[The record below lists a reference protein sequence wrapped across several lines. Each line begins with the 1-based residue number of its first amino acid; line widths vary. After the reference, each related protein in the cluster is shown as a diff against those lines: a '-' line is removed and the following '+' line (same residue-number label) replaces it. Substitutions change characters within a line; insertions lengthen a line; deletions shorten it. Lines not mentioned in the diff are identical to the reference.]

1 MGGKQR
7 GFALFAAAL
16 MVTTSAIAQQV
27 EREGVIVSR
36 NQNQLNI
43 RVPGGNMTVVVTPQT
58 RIRENRSGAL
68 AGSRDSTPDRLIP
81 GLIIKAEG
89 DQQGNTLTANE
100 IEFRERDWRAAIA
113 STAGTQQQFA
123 QAAEERAALRQA
135 IIDGNEYE
143 IRQEATV
150 HFATGSTAIT
160 AADQAE
166 LRALAQAAPG
176 FGNYRISI
184 IGFADSRGNPAANER
199 LSLRR
204 AIAVS
209 NYLRQTGA
217 IQPGRVLSPTA
228 MGEGNLPPEMA
239 APTSDA
245 DARRVVVRVVTPKG
259 QLTR

>member
-7 GFALFAAAL
+7 GLALLAAAL
-16 MVTTSAIAQQV
+16 MLSTSALAQEV

-36 NQNQLNI
+36 SQNNLTVRTREGNI
-43 RVPGGNMTVVVTPQT
+43 TVVVSPST

-68 AGSRDSTPDRLIP
+68 AGTRDSNPGALIP

-89 DQQGNTLTANE
+89 DQQGSTLSANE
-100 IEFRERDWRAAIA
+100 IEFRERDWRAAVA
-113 STAGTQQQFA
+113 AAGGTQQQFA
-123 QAAEERAALRQA
+123 QAAEERSQLRQA

-143 IRQEATV
+143 VRQEV
-150 HFATGSTAIT
+150 NVYFPTGS
-160 AADQAE
+160 AAVGAQYQQQ
-166 LRALAQAAPG
+166 LRDLARAAPG
-176 FGNYRISI
+176 FGNYRVSI

-209 NYLRQTGA
+209 NFLRQTGS

-228 MGEGNLPPEMA
+228 MGEGNLPPGVDPPANDDE
-239 APTSDA
+239 
-245 DARRVVVRVVTPKG
+245 ARRVLVRVVTPKG

>member
-16 MVTTSAIAQQV
+16 MVSTSAIAQQA
-27 EREGVIVSR
+27 EIEGAIISR
-36 NQNQLNI
+36 NQNQLNV
-43 RVPGGNMTVVVTPQT
+43 RVPGRNMTVVVTPST

-68 AGSRDSTPDRLIP
+68 AGSRDSSPDRLIP

-89 DQQGNTLTANE
+89 NQQGNTLTATE

-113 STAGTQQQFA
+113 STAGTQQEFA
-123 QAAEERAALRQA
+123 QAAQERAQLRQA

-150 HFATGSTAIT
+150 NFATGSTAISPE
-160 AADQAE
+160 DQAE
-166 LRALAQAAPG
+166 LRALARAAPG
-176 FGNYRISI
+176 FGNYRVSI

-209 NYLRQTGA
+209 NFLRQTGS

-228 MGEGNLPPEMA
+228 MGEGNLPPDMA
-239 APTSDA
+239 PPANDA
-245 DARRVVVRVVTPKG
+245 EARRVVVRVVTPKG
-259 QLTR
+259 QLTQ

>member
-16 MVTTSAIAQQV
+16 MVSTSAYAQQA

-36 NQNQLNI
+36 SQSNFTVRTREGNI
-43 RVPGGNMTVVVTPQT
+43 TVVVTPST

-68 AGSRDSTPDRLIP
+68 AGSRDSNDRALIP
-81 GLIIKAEG
+81 GLIIRAEG
-89 DQQGNTLTANE
+89 DQQGSTLNADQ
-100 IEFRERDWRAAIA
+100 IEFRERDWRAAVA
-113 STAGTQQQFA
+113 AAGGTQQQFT
-123 QAAEERAALRQA
+123 QAAEERAQLRQA

-150 HFATGSTAIT
+150 HFATGSVAIT
-160 AADQAE
+160 PDDQAE
-166 LRALAQAAPG
+166 LRALARAAPG
-176 FGNYRISI
+176 FGNYRVSI

-204 AIAVS
+204 AVAVS
-209 NYLRQTGA
+209 NFLRQTGA

-228 MGEGNLPPEMA
+228 MGEGNMPPEMA

>member
-7 GFALFAAAL
+7 GFALFAAL
-16 MVTTSAIAQQV
+16 MVSTSAIAQEV

-43 RVPGGNMTVVVTPQT
+43 RIPGGNMTVVVTPST

-68 AGSRDSTPDRLIP
+68 AGSRDSSPDRLIP

-89 DQQGNTLTANE
+89 DQQGNTLTASE
-100 IEFRERDWRAAIA
+100 IEYRERDWRAAIA
-113 STAGTQQQFA
+113 STAGTQEQFA
-123 QAAEERAALRQA
+123 EAASERAALRQA

-150 HFATGSTAIT
+150 NFATGSTAIN
-160 AADQAE
+160 AEDQAE

-176 FGNYRISI
+176 FGNYRVSI

-228 MGEGNLPPEMA
+228 MGEGNLPPDMA
-239 APTSDA
+239 PPSNDA
-245 DARRVVVRVVTPKG
+245 EARRVVVRVVTPKG

>member
-7 GFALFAAAL
+7 GFALLAAAL
-16 MVTTSAIAQQV
+16 MVSTSAIAQQA

-36 NQNQLNI
+36 NQNNLNI
-43 RVPGGNMTVVVTPQT
+43 RVPGGNMTVVVTPST

-68 AGSRDSTPDRLIP
+68 AGSRDSTADRLIP

-89 DQQGNTLTANE
+89 DQQGDTLTASE
-100 IEFRERDWRAAIA
+100 IEYRERDWRAAIA

-123 QAAEERAALRQA
+123 TAASERAELRQA

-150 HFATGSTAIT
+150 YFQTGSVAI
-160 AADQAE
+160 APQYQQQ

-176 FGNYRISI
+176 FGNYRVSI

-228 MGEGNLPPEMA
+228 MGEGNMPPDMQ
-239 APTSDA
+239 APTSD
-245 DARRVVVRVVTPKG
+245 DEARRVVVRVVTPKG

>member
-16 MVTTSAIAQQV
+16 MVSTSAIAQQA

-36 NQNQLNI
+36 NQNNLNVRI
-43 RVPGGNMTVVVTPQT
+43 PGGNITVVLTPST

-68 AGSRDSTPDRLIP
+68 AGSRDSSVDRLIP

-89 DQQGNTLTANE
+89 DQQGSTLTAEE
-100 IEFRERDWRAAIA
+100 IEYRERDWRAAIA
-113 STAGTQQQFA
+113 STAGTQEDFA
-123 QAAEERAALRQA
+123 QAASERAALRQA

-143 IRQEATV
+143 IRQEVTV
-150 HFATGSTAIT
+150 YFPTGS
-160 AADQAE
+160 AAVGAQYQSQ

-184 IGFADSRGNPAANER
+184 IGFADSRGDPAANER

-209 NYLRQTGA
+209 NFMRQTGA
-217 IQPGRVLSPTA
+217 IQPGRVLSPSA
-228 MGEGNLPPEMA
+228 MGETAAAPGMA
-239 APTSDA
+239 APSSNDE
-245 DARRVVVRVVTPKG
+245 ARRVVVRVVTPKG
-259 QLTR
+259 QLTQ